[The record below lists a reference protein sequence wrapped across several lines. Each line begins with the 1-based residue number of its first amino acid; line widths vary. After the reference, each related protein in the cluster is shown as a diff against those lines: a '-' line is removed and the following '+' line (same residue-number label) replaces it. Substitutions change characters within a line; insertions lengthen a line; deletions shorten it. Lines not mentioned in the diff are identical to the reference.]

1 MLHKIGTAMQK
12 IENLIRVITTAACLM
27 VVISCSPTNINAVWK
42 DPQYQ
47 GGKIKNVLVIG
58 GSTNKI
64 IRRSLEDE
72 FVAKLKT
79 RGTSAIQS
87 YNIFPA
93 EATLDQD
100 TIESKSRDLGVDAM
114 LVVRIVD
121 TKVKR
126 DLTPQPYNV
135 YYRGTY
141 FYDWPNRYSRFY
153 TQGSR
158 ARYYDDRYYRNEY
171 EVVNV
176 ETNLFDVQTGKL
188 IWSGLSDTVIG
199 GSSELEITSL
209 VEVIMK
215 SLTENQLL

>member
-1 MLHKIGTAMQK
+1 MYKIG
-12 IENLIRVITTAACLM
+12 NLIGVITAVACLM

-58 GSTNKI
+58 GSTNQI
-64 IRRSLEDE
+64 IRRILEDE
-72 FVAKLKT
+72 FAAELKS
-79 RGTSAIQS
+79 RGTNAIQS
-87 YNIFPA
+87 YNIFPSK
-93 EATLDQD
+93 ATLDQD
-100 TIESKSRDLGVDAM
+100 TIESKSRELGADAM
-114 LVVRIVD
+114 LVVRVVD

-141 FYDWPNRYSRFY
+141 FYDWPNRSSRFY

-158 ARYYDDRYYRNEY
+158 ARYYDDRYYLNEY

-176 ETNLFDVQTGKL
+176 ETNLYDVQTGKL
-188 IWSGLSDTVIG
+188 IWSGLSNTVIG

-209 VEVIMK
+209 VEVIIK
-215 SLTENQLL
+215 SLSENQLL